1 MNTVRKF
8 LPLGFLCSFIVS
20 LFFYETAKA
29 WISISMFGLLASVI
43 FFQSPIIT
51 LNSFY
56 KQKVF
61 FIFSI
66 AAVFLLFF
74 ILLSTNT
81 SYAWNRIE
89 IQAPLFGLAIA
100 FAGIGKLKSE
110 KYELLLALYVF
121 LCVATSFYTIL
132 NFLFSYE
139 SVIEGYLR
147 AKVMPTIVNHVRYSI
162 MIAMGVYLSY
172 YLYRRKYR
180 FGIVTKQTFL
190 ALAVLLFIF
199 LHVLS
204 VRSGL
209 VAVYG
214 ILVVELILFV
224 MRTRKYKI
232 AIVGFV
238 VMIWVIFLS
247 IRMIPTLN
255 NKWVNTVADLNVYL
269 DKGYPNYNSLTTRF
283 ISYEAAFSIFKQN
296 PLLGCGIG
304 DIKDETDLFFKTN
317 YPMIDIPILPHNQ
330 FLFYLSATG
339 IIGLLVFCFA
349 FYFPLFY
356 QKNWRNPVLLVQ
368 YVVITLSFMTEPMLE
383 TQLGVAFTVLFI
395 FLPLTQSSDEFFENK
410 ELSAVSS

>member
-1 MNTVRKF
+1 
-8 LPLGFLCSFIVS
+8 
-20 LFFYETAKA
+20 
-29 WISISMFGLLASVI
+29 
-43 FFQSPIIT
+43 
-51 LNSFY
+51 
-56 KQKVF
+56 
-61 FIFSI
+61 
-66 AAVFLLFF
+66 
-74 ILLSTNT
+74 
-81 SYAWNRIE
+81 
-89 IQAPLFGLAIA
+89 
-100 FAGIGKLKSE
+100 
-110 KYELLLALYVF
+110 
-121 LCVATSFYTIL
+121 
-132 NFLFSYE
+132 
-139 SVIEGYLR
+139 
-147 AKVMPTIVNHVRYSI
+147 
-162 MIAMGVYLSY
+162 
-172 YLYRRKYR
+172 
-180 FGIVTKQTFL
+180 
-190 ALAVLLFIF
+190 
-199 LHVLS
+199 
-204 VRSGL
+204 
-209 VAVYG
+209 
-214 ILVVELILFV
+214 
-224 MRTRKYKI
+224 
-232 AIVGFV
+232 
-238 VMIWVIFLS
+238 
-247 IRMIPTLN
+247 MIPTLN